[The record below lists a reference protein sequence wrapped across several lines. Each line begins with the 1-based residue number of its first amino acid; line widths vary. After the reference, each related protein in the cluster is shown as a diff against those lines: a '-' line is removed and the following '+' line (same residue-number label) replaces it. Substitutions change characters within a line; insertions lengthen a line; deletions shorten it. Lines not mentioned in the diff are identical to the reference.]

1 MNRTL
6 ATLLVASIAAAA
18 AAQEEAAGSAQ
29 PDAPPQSESQPEAP
43 PEAQPLTERTDRR
56 ATLTGER
63 AGKFEGF
70 YIRGGLGLLG
80 FADSDYSLGGLSER
94 EVEFDPGFGGSAAVG
109 YDFGALFQPGASA
122 DEFTVNLRSE
132 AAFSFERADADD
144 VGGAGPPQLDELAT
158 YGLAFNTFVDFDTA
172 SRWTFYAG
180 LGMGAAQ
187 VHTRGAGF
195 DANDTTAFVQ
205 LLAGAIFDVSESASI
220 YAGLRSRGYAEA
232 DAAGAAEIE
241 DLASGTLEI
250 GLMFSF

>member
-6 ATLLVASIAAAA
+6 ATLLIASIASAA
-18 AAQEEAAGSAQ
+18 AAQEESAGAAQ
-29 PDAPPQSESQPEAP
+29 PDTPPQVQPQPEDEP
-43 PEAQPLTERTDRR
+43 PAERADIS

-63 AGKFEGF
+63 AGKFQGF

-80 FADSDYSLGGLSER
+80 FADSDYSLGGLSDR

-109 YDFGALFQPGASA
+109 YDFGALFQPGASTN
-122 DEFTVNLRSE
+122 EFTVNLRSE

-144 VGGAGPPQLDELAT
+144 VGGPGPPRLDELAT
-158 YGLAFNTFVDFDTA
+158 YGLAFNTFVDFDTP
-172 SRWTFYAG
+172 SPWTFYAG

-195 DANDTTAFVQ
+195 ESDDTTAFVQ
-205 LLAGAIFDVSESASI
+205 LLGGAIFDVTESASI
-220 YAGLRSRGYAEA
+220 YGGLRSRGYAEA
-232 DAAGAAEIE
+232 DVDSAEIE